1 MFRFFFYKMT
11 GGRKVKKFINNLK
24 KEEKAVLDLR
34 KLYESY
40 GYKKI
45 KLNKF
50 EEYELYNDN
59 KDFLKTE
66 NILTFMDLNGK
77 LQALRPDVTLSVVK
91 KVSKNN
97 KNGTEKL
104 YYIENIYRLSK
115 ETREYEELEQLGIE
129 LIGDIDKY
137 SNLEIIDIVL
147 ESLKI
152 INENY
157 ILDISHLG
165 FVSGLL
171 EEMKLDYSLKN
182 EVLKNIHLKNRHD
195 LERLLK
201 SVEIPEKYK
210 NYLLKIPNLSGN
222 YKEVLDEAETLVVNE
237 KMANS
242 IRELRELSEIFD
254 LYDIKNKVLLDF
266 SIVNNLDYYNGI
278 IFQGYIENNPRV
290 VLSGGRYDKLA
301 EKFVA
306 NKKAVGFAIF
316 LDELAKYNKNDSE
329 YDFDILILYKDGDY
343 SILLEKVKEF
353 IKNGNIVRTDKYNE
367 NYSMNFNYREKYI
380 FCDNKLKREV

>member
-1 MFRFFFYKMT
+1 MT

-129 LIGDIDKY
+129 LIGDVDKY
-137 SNLEIIDIVL
+137 SNLEIIDIAL

-171 EEMKLDYSLKN
+171 EEMNLDYNHKN
-182 EVLKNIHLKNRHD
+182 EVLKNIHMKNTHD
-195 LERLLK
+195 LERLLENM
-201 SVEIPEKYK
+201 EIPEKYK
-210 NYLLKIPNLSGN
+210 SCLLKIPSLSGN
-222 YKEVLDEAETLVVNE
+222 FKEVLDEAETLVINE
-237 KMANS
+237 KMGNS
-242 IRELRELSEIFD
+242 LRELRELSGIFD

-316 LDELAKYNKNDSE
+316 LDELAEYHKKDSE
-329 YDFDILILYKDGDY
+329 YDFDILILYEDGEY
-343 SILLEKVKEF
+343 STLLDIVKEF
-353 IKNGNIVRTDKYNE
+353 IKNGNRVRTDKYDK
-367 NYSMNFNYREKYI
+367 NYNMNFNYREKYI
-380 FCDNKLKREV
+380 FSENKLKREV

>member
-1 MFRFFFYKMT
+1 MT

-137 SNLEIIDIVL
+137 SNLEIIDIAL

-201 SVEIPEKYK
+201 RVEIPEKYK

>member
-1 MFRFFFYKMT
+1 MT

-137 SNLEIIDIVL
+137 SNLEIIDIAQ
-147 ESLKI
+147 
-152 INENY
+152 
-157 ILDISHLG
+157 
-165 FVSGLL
+165 
-171 EEMKLDYSLKN
+171 
-182 EVLKNIHLKNRHD
+182 
-195 LERLLK
+195 
-201 SVEIPEKYK
+201 
-210 NYLLKIPNLSGN
+210 PNLIPRQSS
-222 YKEVLDEAETLVVNE
+222 L
-237 KMANS
+237 
-242 IRELRELSEIFD
+242 ELRLM
-254 LYDIKNKVLLDF
+254 LHLLHGQSF
-266 SIVNNLDYYNGI
+266 PEYRNRCIL
-278 IFQGYIENNPRV
+278 RH
-290 VLSGGRYDKLA
+290 LR
-301 EKFVA
+301 
-306 NKKAVGFAIF
+306 AV
-316 LDELAKYNKNDSE
+316 
-329 YDFDILILYKDGDY
+329 
-343 SILLEKVKEF
+343 
-353 IKNGNIVRTDKYNE
+353 
-367 NYSMNFNYREKYI
+367 
-380 FCDNKLKREV
+380 

>member
-1 MFRFFFYKMT
+1 M
-11 GGRKVKKFINNLK
+11 
-24 KEEKAVLDLR
+24 
-34 KLYESY
+34 S
-40 GYKKI
+40 

-97 KNGTEKL
+97 KSGTEKL

-129 LIGDIDKY
+129 LIGEIDKY
-137 SNLEIIDIVL
+137 SNLEIMDIAL
-147 ESLKI
+147 ESLKV

-171 EEMKLDYSLKN
+171 EEMKLDYSHKN

-195 LERLLK
+195 LERLLE
-201 SVEIPEKYK
+201 SMEVPEKYK
-210 NYLLKIPNLSGN
+210 NCLLKIPNLSGN
-222 YKEVLDEAETLVVNE
+222 FKEVLDEAETLVLNE
-237 KMANS
+237 KMADS
-242 IRELRELSEIFD
+242 LRELRELSGIFD

-316 LDELAKYNKNDSE
+316 LDELARYQKNDSE
-329 YDFDILILYKDGDY
+329 YDFDILILYRDGDY

-353 IKNGNIVRTDKYNE
+353 IKNGNRVRTDKYDE

-380 FCDNKLKREV
+380 FYDNKLKREV

>member
-1 MFRFFFYKMT
+1 MT
-11 GGRKVKKFINNLK
+11 GGKKVKKFINNLK

-97 KNGTEKL
+97 KSGTEKL

-129 LIGDIDKY
+129 LIGEIDKY
-137 SNLEIIDIVL
+137 SNLEIMDIAL
-147 ESLKI
+147 ESLKV

-171 EEMKLDYSLKN
+171 EEMKLDYSHKN

-195 LERLLK
+195 LERLLE
-201 SVEIPEKYK
+201 SMEVPEKYK
-210 NYLLKIPNLSGN
+210 NCLLKIPNLSGN
-222 YKEVLDEAETLVVNE
+222 FKEVLDEAETLVLNE
-237 KMANS
+237 KMADS
-242 IRELRELSEIFD
+242 LRELRELSGIFD

-316 LDELAKYNKNDSE
+316 LDELARYQKNDSE
-329 YDFDILILYKDGDY
+329 YDFDILILYRDGDY

-353 IKNGNIVRTDKYNE
+353 IKNGNRVRTDKYDE

-380 FCDNKLKREV
+380 FYDNKLKREV

>member
-1 MFRFFFYKMT
+1 MT
-11 GGRKVKKFINNLK
+11 GGKKVKKFINNLK

-97 KNGTEKL
+97 KSGTEKL

-129 LIGDIDKY
+129 LIGEIDKY
-137 SNLEIIDIVL
+137 SNLEIIDIAL
-147 ESLKI
+147 ESLKV

-171 EEMKLDYSLKN
+171 EEMKLDYSHKN

-195 LERLLK
+195 LERLLE
-201 SVEIPEKYK
+201 SMEVPEKYK
-210 NYLLKIPNLSGN
+210 NCLLKIPNLSGN
-222 YKEVLDEAETLVVNE
+222 FKEVLDKAETLVLNE
-237 KMANS
+237 KMADS
-242 IRELRELSEIFD
+242 LRELRELSGIFD

-316 LDELAKYNKNDSE
+316 LDELARYQKNDSE
-329 YDFDILILYKDGDY
+329 YDFDILILYRDGDY

-353 IKNGNIVRTDKYNE
+353 IKNGNRVRTDKYDE

-380 FCDNKLKREV
+380 FYDNKLKREV

>member
-1 MFRFFFYKMT
+1 MT
-11 GGRKVKKFINNLK
+11 GGKKVKKFINNLK

-97 KNGTEKL
+97 KSGTEKL

-129 LIGDIDKY
+129 LIGEIDKY
-137 SNLEIIDIVL
+137 SNLEIIDIAL
-147 ESLKI
+147 ESLKV

-171 EEMKLDYSLKN
+171 EEMKLDYSHKN

-195 LERLLK
+195 LERLLE
-201 SVEIPEKYK
+201 SMEVPEKYK
-210 NYLLKIPNLSGN
+210 NCLLKIPNLSGN
-222 YKEVLDEAETLVVNE
+222 FKEVLDEAETLVLNE
-237 KMANS
+237 KMADS
-242 IRELRELSEIFD
+242 LRELRELSGIFD

-316 LDELAKYNKNDSE
+316 LDELARYQKNDSE
-329 YDFDILILYKDGDY
+329 YDFDILILYRDGDY

-353 IKNGNIVRTDKYNE
+353 IKNGNRVRTDKYDE

-380 FCDNKLKREV
+380 FYDNKLKREV